1 MSKSGIE
8 SLSGFKNLSN
18 KSPCSIGS
26 SAVMPIAKATK
37 EPAPDPLPGPTGTSL
52 FFDHSIKS

>member
-1 MSKSGIE
+1 
-8 SLSGFKNLSN
+8 
-18 KSPCSIGS
+18 
-26 SAVMPIAKATK
+26 MPIANATS